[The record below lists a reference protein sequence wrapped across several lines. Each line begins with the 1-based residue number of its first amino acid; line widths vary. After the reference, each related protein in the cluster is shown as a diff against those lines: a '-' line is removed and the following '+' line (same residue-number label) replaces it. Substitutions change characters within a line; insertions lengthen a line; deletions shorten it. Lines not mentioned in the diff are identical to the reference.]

1 MAPSTRS
8 TRPKS
13 STRPSLHARKS
24 SAPKTPIH
32 INIYDLLPPGP
43 ISTFLW
49 PLGLSLLHTGIV
61 LLDHEYS
68 YGATSPSPSP
78 APSQTGI
85 FHTPPLTPPPGGTH
99 RLTHLQGFTYLSASQ
114 IEDIIRDASAKFPG
128 ERYNLLSNNCNHF
141 TNYMC
146 KVLTGREMPAWINR
160 AARVGTA
167 LPCLVPKEWTTLA
180 EAEAYESRG
189 YEAEEYHAR
198 GYEARTQ
205 GQGQRHEAQAGQ
217 INPIRS
223 QRAAYGTT
231 PSPPSDEASSVS
243 SDADED
249 SRAGILWHDRRRPPQ
264 QRYYDDP
271 EEERAQRTQDV
282 QLQGKSKAWRKM
294 VRDTDGRGL
303 PASEVAPPE
312 RLI

>member
-8 TRPKS
+8 TRPKPS
-13 STRPSLHARKS
+13 KRPSLHARKS

-43 ISTFLW
+43 ISTLLW

-68 YGATSPSPSP
+68 YGATGPSPSP
-78 APSQTGI
+78 APSHSQTGI

-99 RLTHLQGFTYLSASQ
+99 RLTHLQGFTYLSASE

-180 EAEAYESRG
+180 EAEEYGARDYEG
-189 YEAEEYHAR
+189 AR
-198 GYEARTQ
+198 PRREVGTGEMD
-205 GQGQRHEAQAGQ
+205 
-217 INPIRS
+217 PIRS
-223 QRAAYGTT
+223 RGAAYGTT
-231 PSPPSDEASSVS
+231 PFSPSDEASSES
-243 SDADED
+243 EDED

-264 QRYYDDP
+264 QRYYDNP
-271 EEERAQRTQDV
+271 EEERAQRTREV
-282 QLQGKSKAWRKM
+282 QLRDKSKAWQKM